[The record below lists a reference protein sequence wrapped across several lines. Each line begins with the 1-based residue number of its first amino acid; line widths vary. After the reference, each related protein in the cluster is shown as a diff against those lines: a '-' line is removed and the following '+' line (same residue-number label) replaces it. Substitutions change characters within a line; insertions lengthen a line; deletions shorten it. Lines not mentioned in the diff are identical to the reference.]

1 MYYLLIIRPMGDN
14 FLKTTSGY
22 IRDKILALARIKS
35 CVIIYGT
42 NVLRTIP
49 TGNFIGMTSL
59 QV

>member
-1 MYYLLIIRPMGDN
+1 MGDN